1 MAGESQ
7 ALPESTPDPS
17 VLTTDAI
24 LRAVQAERD
33 WVTAQVD
40 VLRER
45 LHGIDRATE
54 VLSQTINR
62 TPTEIQKEV
71 THLRELSNER
81 FESVALQFKERD
93 TRQEREARDNKVA
106 VDAAFAAQK
115 EAAAKQNESNT
126 LAISKSEA
134 STAETITKLAE
145 LFRSTTDALSDK
157 IDDVKLRLVT
167 IESLK
172 LGNLETRKSQNDMVP
187 WVVATV
193 AIIAVI
199 ITVLTRLFANSV

>member
-7 ALPESTPDPS
+7 LQPESVPDPS

-24 LRAVQAERD
+24 ARANRAERD
-33 WVTAQVD
+33 YVD
-40 VLRER
+40 GQINILRER
-45 LHGIDRATE
+45 LAGIDEATK
-54 VLSQTINR
+54 VLNETVNR

-71 THLRELSNER
+71 KHLRELSDEK

-134 STAETITKLAE
+134 STAETINKLAE

-157 IDDVKLRLVT
+157 IDDVKLRLVA

-172 LGNLETRKSQNDMVP
+172 LGSMEQKKSQNDMVP
-187 WVVATV
+187 WVVAAV
-193 AIIAVI
+193 SIVAVI
-199 ITVLTRLFANSV
+199 FTILTFVK